1 MPLNLDYFYG
11 NEAEQYSFYR
21 IPKTLFTDKRYKSVS
36 VEAKVLYG
44 LLLDRMSLSTRN
56 EWFDSDRKVYIYFTL
71 EDALSLMGCGKDKAV
86 KLFKEL
92 DIVSGIGLIERKKQ
106 GQGRPTRIYVKNF
119 IIPDE
124 PEQPPAPDSS
134 PEPDPPP
141 KPEPEPPSTP
151 KPSPAQETPHIA
163 EAQTSENQKSALPG
177 NAGILTSEKPESAL
191 PGNTEVKTSEKPKS
205 ARRKKRSQDCGKSDP
220 NKTDKNNTE
229 FNDTDPSFHP
239 PAPTPQTSPPAAERS
254 SAQRRKR
261 MMDEMET
268 YREIIRENID
278 YPTLLQDYPYEQELL
293 DGYIE
298 LMVEVCC
305 TRRELTRINQ
315 SDVPTEVV
323 KSHFLKLSHDDMSCV
338 LDCMDR
344 NTTKIKNM
352 KAYMLTALY
361 NAPMLSSQYFRS
373 LASHDIAHGLV

>member
-1 MPLNLDYFYG
+1 
-11 NEAEQYSFYR
+11 
-21 IPKTLFTDKRYKSVS
+21 
-36 VEAKVLYG
+36 
-44 LLLDRMSLSTRN
+44 
-56 EWFDSDRKVYIYFTL
+56 
-71 EDALSLMGCGKDKAV
+71 
-86 KLFKEL
+86 
-92 DIVSGIGLIERKKQ
+92 
-106 GQGRPTRIYVKNF
+106 
-119 IIPDE
+119 
-124 PEQPPAPDSS
+124 
-134 PEPDPPP
+134 
-141 KPEPEPPSTP
+141 
-151 KPSPAQETPHIA
+151 
-163 EAQTSENQKSALPG
+163 
-177 NAGILTSEKPESAL
+177 
-191 PGNTEVKTSEKPKS
+191 
-205 ARRKKRSQDCGKSDP
+205 
-220 NKTDKNNTE
+220 
-229 FNDTDPSFHP
+229 
-239 PAPTPQTSPPAAERS
+239 
-254 SAQRRKR
+254 

-268 YREIIRENID
+268 YREIIQENID
-278 YPTLLQDYPYEQELL
+278 YPALLREYPYEQELL

>member
-124 PEQPPAPDSS
+124 PEQPPAPEAPS
-134 PEPDPPP
+134 EPDPPP
-141 KPEPEPPSTP
+141 KPELPSTHE
-151 KPSPAQETPHIA
+151 PSPAAEPFDTA
-163 EAQTSENQKSALPG
+163 EAQTSENQKSKLPY
-177 NAGILTSEKPESAL
+177 NAEHMTSGMPL
-191 PGNTEVKTSEKPKS
+191 FGLLDNTEVKTSEKPKS
-205 ARRKKRSQDCGKSDP
+205 AQRKTRSQDCGKSDP

-239 PAPTPQTSPPAAERS
+239 PAPMPQTSPPAAKRS
-254 SAQRRKR
+254 SAQCRKR

-268 YREIIRENID
+268 YREIIQENID
-278 YPTLLQDYPYEQELL
+278 YPVLLREYPYEQELL

-323 KSHFLKLSHDDMSCV
+323 KSHFLKLTHEDISCV
-338 LDCMDR
+338 LDCMDK